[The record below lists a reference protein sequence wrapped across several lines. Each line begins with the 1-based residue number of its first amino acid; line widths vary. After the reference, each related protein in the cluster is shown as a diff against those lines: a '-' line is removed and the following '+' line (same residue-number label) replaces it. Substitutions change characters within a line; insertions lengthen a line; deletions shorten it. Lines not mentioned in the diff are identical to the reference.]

1 VKGAMRSKMTT
12 LTRGGPDLESA
23 MDSKALGQSGTR
35 DAFPAQQLYPRRV
48 QFWNATRSRRA
59 PLGWE
64 GVKLKRDTFQSG
76 ILE

>member
-1 VKGAMRSKMTT
+1 VKGATRSKMTT

-35 DAFPAQQLYPRRV
+35 DAFLAWQLYTRRV
-48 QFWNATRSRRA
+48 QYWNAKRSKRVS
-59 PLGWE
+59 LGRE
-64 GVKLKRDTFQSG
+64 GVESERDMFHSK